1 MSLLTDFLNDVR
13 PDVPD
18 CLEKIMIDAIRQSA
32 IKLCEEAPILVAN
45 LAPITLSSGVSEY
58 TMPQPTDKRVIAAND
73 VFDSQ
78 GIRLS
83 HLAINRMQANSA
95 GLKPSFWGMVNRD
108 TIRLYPT
115 PNAAGDNLTINAVL
129 KPSQTCTTVDDFL
142 FEDYRIGI
150 AAGAKASLMAMPAK
164 EWTNFELAGY
174 YKSLFADCVSDARV
188 SIATNFS
195 GAPMQVRPVRFG

>member
-13 PDVPD
+13 PEAPD

-32 IKLCEEAPILVAN
+32 IKLCEEVPILVAD
-45 LAPITLSSGVSEY
+45 LAPVTLSSGVSEY
-58 TMPQPTDKRVIAAND
+58 SIPQPLDKRVLSIND
-73 VFDSQ
+73 VFDNQ
-78 GIRLS
+78 GARLQ
-83 HLAINRMQANSA
+83 HIAINRMQANSV
-95 GLKPSFWGMVNRD
+95 GLKPAYWGMVNRD

-115 PNAAGDNLTINAVL
+115 PNTTGDTLAIKAAL